1 MQPHV
6 DGAIVDRPG
15 LLEAFAGRRVHLI
28 GIGGSG
34 MNGAAAILL
43 TMGAD
48 VSGSDQV
55 ASKGLASLVAAGARV
70 TIGHR
75 AELLDD
81 DVDLV
86 AISAA
91 IPESNPELSA
101 ARARGIPV
109 VKYAELVGQLMAR
122 HVKGVAIAGTHG
134 KSTTTALCV
143 HLCREAGLEP
153 SFLVGAT
160 SKQLGGSSGMG
171 TGSLFIV
178 ESCEFDRSFLK
189 LAPESAAILN
199 IEADHFDCY
208 RDLDDIVAAFTEFGQ
223 NVDPDGL
230 LVYNADD
237 RCATRAVASAQASLQ
252 SFGFGAGADWRAL
265 NLRSD
270 RGCYAF
276 VVQFRGST
284 VVSTRLGIPGRYNV
298 SNALAAT
305 ALAYHAGADFE
316 TIADAIPTFRG
327 VSRRLTWRGEGRGV
341 TIIDDYAHHP
351 TEIRVTLEAVR
362 FRYRPKRTWVIF
374 QPHQQSRTR
383 HFMDE
388 FAESFGEAD
397 EVIVPDIYDA
407 RDPGDTGKA
416 DGAQELVARIRQ
428 TGARAIYLPSLT
440 DVADHVLRNMREGDL
455 VLTMGAGDVWKV
467 ADELVERIC

>member
-1 MQPHV
+1 MQTHV

-15 LLEAFAGRRVHLI
+15 LLEEFAGRRVHLI

-34 MNGAAAILL
+34 MNGVAALL
-43 TMGAD
+43 LNLGAD

-55 ASKGLASLVAAGARV
+55 PSEGLASLVAGGARV

-81 DVDLV
+81 DVELV

-109 VKYAELVGQLMAR
+109 VKYAELVGQLMAC

-134 KSTTTALCV
+134 KSTTTAMCV

-153 SFLVGAT
+153 SFLFGAT
-160 SKQLGGSSGMG
+160 SKQLGGSSGTG

-178 ESCEFDRSFLK
+178 ESCEFDRSFLNF
-189 LAPESAAILN
+189 APESAAILN
-199 IEADHFDCY
+199 IEPDHLDCY
-208 RDLDDIVAAFTEFGQ
+208 RDLEDIVAAFTEFGR

-237 RCATRAVASAQASLQ
+237 RWATGAVASARASRQ
-252 SFGFGAGADWRAL
+252 SFGFDAGADWRAL

-276 VVQFRGST
+276 VVQFGGST
-284 VVSTRLGIPGRYNV
+284 VVSTRLSIPGRYNV
-298 SNALAAT
+298 SNALAAI
-305 ALAYHAGADFE
+305 ALAYNAGADFE

-327 VSRRLTWRGEGRGV
+327 VSRRLTWRGEGHGV

-383 HFMDE
+383 HLMDE
-388 FAESFGEAD
+388 FAESFRDAD

-407 RDPGDTGKA
+407 RGAGDTNNA
-416 DGAQELVARIRQ
+416 DGAKELVTRIREA
-428 TGARAIYLPSLT
+428 GAPAIYLPSLS
-440 DVADHVLRNMREGDL
+440 DVTDHVLRNMREGDL